1 MGHTSHIKVVDGLQA
16 LDYLEQA
23 EHGPDLIFLDIN
35 MPRMNGWEFLDRYRN
50 LDPNHK
56 AKVIIIMLTTSLNPA
71 DVFRSSHIPEISEFE
86 TKPLT
91 QKKLETIL
99 TTFF

>member
-1 MGHTSHIKVVDGLQA
+1 
-16 LDYLEQA
+16 
-23 EHGPDLIFLDIN
+23 
-35 MPRMNGWEFLDRYRN
+35 MNGWEFMDRYRN

-56 AKVIIIMLTTSLNPA
+56 TKVIIIMVTTSLNSA
-71 DVFRSSHIPEISEFE
+71 DVVRSSHIPEISGFE